1 MRQEGRGG
9 GDVLRH
15 LRLLPAHQEGLQA
28 GAVLLRSRR
37 VEQAEVHLD
46 TECIV
51 ENISQSDGEK
61 LIRSTSVVVL
71 SQSQS
76 SHLITYNPVASSL

>member
-61 LIRSTSVVVL
+61 LIRSTSVVAESVI
-71 SQSQS
+71 SPD
-76 SHLITYNPVASSL
+76 HI